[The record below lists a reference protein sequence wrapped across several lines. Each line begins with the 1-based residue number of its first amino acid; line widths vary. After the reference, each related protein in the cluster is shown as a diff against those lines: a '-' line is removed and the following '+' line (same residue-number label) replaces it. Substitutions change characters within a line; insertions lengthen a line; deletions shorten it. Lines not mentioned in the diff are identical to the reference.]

1 MENTKHFD
9 KKVYIETMG
18 CQMNKSDTERI
29 LGMLSHFGY
38 EQTEDAKNA
47 DLLIVNTCSIRQL
60 SADKAYSLV
69 GVWGKWKQEEHKKE
83 LEGKPFRDIKV
94 AFCGCV
100 AQQDKE
106 KLLKRFPYV
115 DLVFGTNNVYELPDL
130 IRRINTGERVCA
142 TNETPKKFTDGE
154 EEAKYEIKRAKSLN
168 AWIPIMEG
176 CNNFCTYCIVPFTRG
191 RERSRKP
198 SEIIDEA
205 KKAIKEGFKEITLL
219 GQNVDS
225 YGKTLDKDKDYD
237 GRDVTLANLLRDL
250 NKIDGKFRIRFVT
263 SYPTDITEDLIQAVK
278 ECDKVCEFFHIPMQ
292 SGNSKVLKEMNRRY
306 NREEYGEIVKKIRD
320 TFENVAITSDFIAGF
335 PGETEE
341 EFLDT
346 MSAIDEFELDYS
358 NTAAYS
364 PRVKTKAAKW
374 TDRFIDEDTKF
385 ERLARLNEK
394 NRQACLKSNE
404 KCIGKIF
411 EILVESF
418 EEKEGKIILAGRAR
432 NNKIVH
438 FEGEKNLVGE
448 FVNVKITGASTWHLR
463 GEICSEIS
471 NA

>member
-1 MENTKHFD
+1 MENKNFNQ
-9 KKVYIETMG
+9 KVYIETMG

-38 EQTEDAKNA
+38 EETTEPKEA
-47 DLLIVNTCSIRQL
+47 DLLMVNTCSIRQL

-69 GVWGKWKQEEHKKE
+69 GVWGKWKQEERQKE
-83 LEGKPFRDIKV
+83 LQGKPFKNIKI

-106 KLLKRFPYV
+106 KLLKRFTYV
-115 DLVFGTNNVYELPDL
+115 DLVFGTNNVYELPEL
-130 IRRINTGERVCA
+130 IKRINEGERVCA

-198 SEIIDEA
+198 AEILEET
-205 KKAIKEGFKEITLL
+205 KKAIQEGFKEITLL

-225 YGKTLDKDKDYD
+225 YGKTLDKDRDYD
-237 GRDVTLANLLRDL
+237 GREVTLANLLRDL
-250 NKIDGKFRIRFVT
+250 NKIEGKFRIRFVT
-263 SYPTDITEDLIQAVK
+263 SYPTDITDDLIQAVK

-306 NREEYGEIVKKIRD
+306 NREEYGQIVKKIRD

-341 EFLDT
+341 EFIDT
-346 MSAIDEFELDYS
+346 LSAIDEFELDYS

-374 TDRFIDEDTKF
+374 TDKFIDEETKF

-394 NRQACLKSNE
+394 NREACLKSNE
-404 KCIGKIF
+404 KCIGKTF

-418 EEKEGKIILAGRAR
+418 EDKDGKIILAGRAR

-438 FEGEKNLVGE
+438 FKGDKNLVGE
-448 FVNVKITGASTWHLR
+448 FANVKITGASTWHLR
-463 GEICSEIS
+463 GEL
-471 NA
+471 